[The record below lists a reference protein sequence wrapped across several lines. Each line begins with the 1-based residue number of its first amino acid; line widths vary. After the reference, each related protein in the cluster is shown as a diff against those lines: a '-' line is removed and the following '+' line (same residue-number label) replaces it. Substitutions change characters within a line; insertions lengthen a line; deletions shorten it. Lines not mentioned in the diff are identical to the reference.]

1 MKVALIIM
9 SLNFWYQVW
18 ARANKDVVKYLPKE
32 PCDTIHVLASPSQGT
47 YLLLLKENFM
57 HYELPFSSE
66 RKEASS
72 LSGLSG
78 EDAIVMWFGSVGKL
92 LGIKDDKTLATVLTS
107 SSCLSVI
114 AQSTKVEDISNLV
127 DLVSNIRVKNKYLV
141 VQTPPLNTTLLQ
153 SKKINFNVMVNEVKS
168 GMKQLV

>member
-1 MKVALIIM
+1 MFKG
-9 SLNFWYQVW
+9 NF
-18 ARANKDVVKYLPKE
+18 
-32 PCDTIHVLASPSQGT
+32 IHFDL
-47 YLLLLKENFM
+47 
-57 HYELPFSSE
+57 HFSSE

-78 EDAIVMWFGSVGKL
+78 ENAIVMWYSSVGQL
-92 LGIKDDKTLATVLTS
+92 LGIEDDKTLATVLTS

-127 DLVSNIRVKNKYLV
+127 DLVSNIRVKNKYIM

-153 SKKINFNVMVNEVKS
+153 RKKINFNVMVNEVES
-168 GMKQLV
+168 GMKQPRLY

>member
-1 MKVALIIM
+1 MLKVY
-9 SLNFWYQVW
+9 F
-18 ARANKDVVKYLPKE
+18 
-32 PCDTIHVLASPSQGT
+32 IHFDL
-47 YLLLLKENFM
+47 
-57 HYELPFSSE
+57 HFSSE

-92 LGIKDDKTLATVLTS
+92 LGIDDDTTLATVLTS

-127 DLVSNIRVKNKYLV
+127 DLVSNIRVKNKYLM
-141 VQTPPLNTTLLQ
+141 VQTPPLNTTSLQ
-153 SKKINFNVMVNEVKS
+153 SKMINFNVMVNEVDS
-168 GMKQLV
+168 GMKQPRIY